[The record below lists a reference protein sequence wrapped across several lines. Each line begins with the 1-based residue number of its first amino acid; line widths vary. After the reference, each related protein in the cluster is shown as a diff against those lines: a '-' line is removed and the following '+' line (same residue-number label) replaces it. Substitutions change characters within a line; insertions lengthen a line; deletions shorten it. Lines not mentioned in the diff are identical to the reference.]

1 MLGNLAA
8 VYNPGHVRGV
18 SSLEI
23 EVVAY
28 EVIGVLVVL
37 IVFVRLVG
45 VIVVDVLWEG

>member
-1 MLGNLAA
+1 MLPPRHSAPSVLSNLAA
-8 VYNPGHVRGV
+8 VYDPGYVRGV

-37 IVFVRLVG
+37 IVF
-45 VIVVDVLWEG
+45 I